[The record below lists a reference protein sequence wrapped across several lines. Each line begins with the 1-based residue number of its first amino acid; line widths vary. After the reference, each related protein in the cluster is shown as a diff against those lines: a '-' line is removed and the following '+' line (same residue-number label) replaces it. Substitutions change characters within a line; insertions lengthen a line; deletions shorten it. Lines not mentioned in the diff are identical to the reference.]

1 MTLNAILCEGNAE
14 EEVMEI
20 LLENDCLIISYNDLF
35 HDEVLRVRSAEKF
48 CESYL
53 RTELSEQVTI
63 YRILDSE
70 NENFKLT
77 KKLKKAYAN
86 KINCV
91 KDVITSE
98 EIEIL
103 IIHAKGRYEDYQR
116 WRAGRTNSRKP
127 SDYCKEELEFSD
139 VKKKGVYKSYF
150 SDYRRLIEA
159 IHLYNQTR
167 KTRRRTLGGEDK
179 LTLFDLL
186 KKEYKQWPLQIQENR

>member
-20 LLENDCLIISYNDLF
+20 LLENDCLIISYNELF
-35 HDEVLRVRSAEKF
+35 YNEVLRVRSAEKF
-48 CESYL
+48 CENYL
-53 RTELSEQVTI
+53 RTELSEPVTI
-63 YRILDSE
+63 YRILDSK

-86 KINCV
+86 KINRV
-91 KDVITSE
+91 KVVITSE
-98 EIEIL
+98 EMEIL
-103 IIHAKGRYEDYQR
+103 IIHAEERYEHYQR
-116 WRAGRTNSRKP
+116 WRAGRTNSKP

-139 VKKKGVYKSYF
+139 VKKKGFYKIYF

-167 KTRRRTLGGEDK
+167 KRTLGGEDK

>member
-1 MTLNAILCEGNAE
+1 MFCN
-14 EEVMEI
+14 
-20 LLENDCLIISYNDLF
+20 
-35 HDEVLRVRSAEKF
+35 EVLRERKAKIF
-48 CESYL
+48 CETYL

-63 YRILDSE
+63 YRILDSK
-70 NENFKLT
+70 NEKFKLT
-77 KKLKKAYAN
+77 KKLEKEYAN

-98 EIEIL
+98 EMEIL
-103 IIHAKGRYEDYQR
+103 IIHAEGRYEDYQK
-116 WRAGRTNSRKP
+116 WKAGRTSSRKP

-139 VKKKGVYKSYF
+139 VKKKGFYKSYF
-150 SDYRRLIEA
+150 SDYRRLIET

-167 KTRRRTLGGEDK
+167 KRTLGGEDK